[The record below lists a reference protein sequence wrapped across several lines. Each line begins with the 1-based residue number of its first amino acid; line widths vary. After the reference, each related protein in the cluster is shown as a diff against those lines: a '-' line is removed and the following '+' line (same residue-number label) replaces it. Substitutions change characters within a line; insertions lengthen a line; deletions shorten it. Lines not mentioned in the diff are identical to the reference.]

1 MRSSRPLQP
10 EISDLIVDYEPATLA
25 RRDVHRDTVLAALD
39 GSRRARSIAAAI
51 PHTSGILDR
60 TAVDGILVRSH
71 LELQRLHEEFRVGE
85 MIRGLL
91 VPLLQLVRDATTER
105 PVRVVDLGC
114 GMGFVVRW
122 LAARGNLGEDVE
134 LVGADYNLALVR
146 AAQRLADDERLPCR
160 FVAANAFRLEQPAHV
175 VMSTGV
181 LHHFRGDALS
191 AVFAEHARSGALA
204 FLHADIRPSAV
215 APLGAWI
222 FHQARMRE
230 PLARFDGY
238 WSAVRAHPA
247 DALRAAVPPAFQ
259 LAMIDARPGLAGL
272 LRIFQVAIGARTG
285 DLRTAYAHYG
295 SRLS

>member
-1 MRSSRPLQP
+1 MRCSRPLQP

-25 RRDVHRDTVLAALD
+25 RRDVARDTVLAALA
-39 GSRRARSIAAAI
+39 GRARSIASAI
-51 PHTSGILDR
+51 PHTGGLLDR
-60 TAVDGILVRSH
+60 RAVDGILVRSH

-85 MIRGLL
+85 MMKGLL
-91 VPLLQLVRDATTER
+91 GPLLALVRAATRER
-105 PVRVVDLGC
+105 PIRLVDLGC

-122 LAARGNLGEDVE
+122 LAARGQLGEDVE

-181 LHHFRGDALS
+181 LHHFRGDALP
-191 AVFAEHARSGALA
+191 AVFADHDRSGALA
-204 FLHADIRPSAV
+204 FLHADIRPSKL

-238 WSAVRAHPA
+238 WSAVRAHSA
-247 DALRAAVPPAFQ
+247 DDLRAAVPAAFQ
-259 LAMIDARPGLAGL
+259 LAMLDARPGIAGL
-272 LRIFQVAIGARTG
+272 LRIFQVAIGSRTG
-285 DLRTAYAHYG
+285 DLRAAYAPYG
-295 SRLS
+295 RRLS

>member
-1 MRSSRPLQP
+1 MRCSRPLQP

-25 RRDVHRDTVLAALD
+25 RRDVTRESVLAALT
-39 GSRRARSIAAAI
+39 GRARSIAAAI
-51 PHTSGILDR
+51 PHDGGILDR

-91 VPLLQLVRDATTER
+91 GPLLALVREATHER
-105 PVRVVDLGC
+105 PVRLVDLGC

-122 LAARGNLGEDVE
+122 LAARGQLGSDVE

-146 AAQRLADDERLPCR
+146 AAQRLADDEALPCR
-160 FVAANAFRLEQPAHV
+160 FVAANAFRLEHPAHI

-181 LHHFRGDALS
+181 LHHFRGEALP
-191 AVFAEHARSGALA
+191 AVFAEHERSGALA
-204 FLHADIRPSAV
+204 FLHADIRPSLV

-238 WSAVRAHPA
+238 WSAVRAHSA
-247 DALRAAVPPAFQ
+247 ATLRAAVPPAFS
-259 LAMIDARPGLAGL
+259 LAMVDARPGLAGL
-272 LRIFQVAIGARTG
+272 LRIFQVAIGSRTG
-285 DLRTAYAHYG
+285 DLRAAYAGYG
-295 SRLS
+295 KRVS